1 MSDLKKIRDEF
12 SIKLKSKLDF
22 SELNRIKTDLFGK
35 NGLIT
40 NQFKKIGSISES
52 ERKIYAT
59 ELNIIKDELQ
69 SLIDLKINHPQ
80 NKTYLLL

>member
-12 SIKLKSKLDF
+12 LTKLKSKLDF

-40 NQFKKIGSISES
+40 NQFKKI
-52 ERKIYAT
+52 R
-59 ELNIIKDELQ
+59 
-69 SLIDLKINHPQ
+69 
-80 NKTYLLL
+80 